1 MTGRARA
8 EGRFSKADFVYSAE
22 DDEYR
27 CPAGERASYRMTT
40 IEHGLT
46 PRRYWSSAC
55 PKCPLKARCT
65 PANHRRVTRWEHEAV
80 LEDMQRQLDR
90 QPEAMTL
97 RRRTVEHVF
106 GTLKYWMGATH
117 FLTRGLEHVGA
128 EMALHVLAYNV
139 KRVLNLLGMARTMEA
154 VRMMGA

>member
-1 MTGRARA
+1 
-8 EGRFSKADFVYSAE
+8 
-22 DDEYR
+22 
-27 CPAGERASYRMTT
+27 MTT

-46 PRRYWSSAC
+46 LRRYWSSAC

-97 RRRTVEHVF
+97 RRCTVEHVF
-106 GTLKYWMGATH
+106 GTLKCWMGATH

-128 EMALHVLAYNV
+128 EMALHVLAYNF